1 VRPLAG
7 RSERLPAGE
16 VLSSI
21 HRDVQEALRGVVQ
34 PMDVSNLEVRSISRQ
49 PDDTIAVEIS
59 GREPRPTG
67 PTAWAVAAAATARHI
82 GAPVRLHG
90 RVTIADDTTIEF
102 AQNRTRVAAPVTRA
116 LTEAFRPMA
125 NRTDLRVAFG
135 ASDKADAKLTAQRL
149 AWLADHLNVQG
160 TEAVTLADDLP
171 EDAVRVFLV
180 QLVEASGRPTVSPA
194 APPGPASSN

>member
-1 VRPLAG
+1 
-7 RSERLPAGE
+7 
-16 VLSSI
+16 
-21 HRDVQEALRGVVQ
+21 
-34 PMDVSNLEVRSISRQ
+34 
-49 PDDTIAVEIS
+49 
-59 GREPRPTG
+59 
-67 PTAWAVAAAATARHI
+67 
-82 GAPVRLHG
+82 
-90 RVTIADDTTIEF
+90 
-102 AQNRTRVAAPVTRA
+102 
-116 LTEAFRPMA
+116 MA